1 MSAYRDG
8 TTHVVLEPLDFMARF
23 HGVFAPHHRLRPQIV
38 AARQRAAQERVGQGI
53 GCQAGMCWAQRLKR
67 VFGIDIEKCEHCGAQ
82 VKIIASIEDP
92 QVIGKILSHLG
103 LTSDNQPPASARAPP
118 RTDLLFE

>member
-1 MSAYRDG
+1 M
-8 TTHVVLEPLDFMARF
+8 
-23 HGVFAPHHRLRPQIV
+23 
-38 AARQRAAQERVGQGI
+38 
-53 GCQAGMCWAQRLKR
+53 
-67 VFGIDIEKCEHCGAQ
+67 FGIDIEKCEHCGAQ

-118 RTDLLFE
+118 RTQRLFE